1 MWYRQSNNFMA
12 GLIPDV
18 KSSYEDP
25 ALDLPGG
32 INGPADEKPQSVDEN
47 DNYAVGKTRAVEFTD
62 EILQNPAI
70 DAYSKTLEE
79 KLQALHQEPMN
90 RTSKQLY
97 KSKFVTV
104 NLMEPYQG
112 GTLEEALETEHRQ
125 SIDSIFSGN
134 RDAPTVHKSNN
145 SAFVAKSYD
154 NGPGIVPSNRPG
166 TQYSW

>member
-1 MWYRQSNNFMA
+1 MA

-18 KSSYEDP
+18 KSSHEDP

-32 INGPADEKPQSVDEN
+32 INGPPDEKPHSIDED

-62 EILQNPAI
+62 QILKDPAI
-70 DAYSKTLEE
+70 DAYSTTLEE
-79 KLQALHQEPMN
+79 KLQALHQESMN

-112 GTLEEALETEHRQ
+112 DTLEEALETKHKQ

-134 RDAPTVHKSNN
+134 AHAPTVHKSNN

>member
-18 KSSYEDP
+18 KSSHEEP

-32 INGPADEKPQSVDEN
+32 INGPPDEKPESVDEN
-47 DNYAVGKTRAVEFTD
+47 DNYAVGKTRALEFTD
-62 EILQNPAI
+62 HILKNPAI

-90 RTSKQLY
+90 RTSKQIY
-97 KSKFVTV
+97 KNNFVTV

-112 GTLEEALETEHRQ
+112 GTLEDALETEHRQ

-134 RDAPTVHKSNN
+134 EDAPTVHKSNN

>member
-18 KSSYEDP
+18 KSSHEEP

-32 INGPADEKPQSVDEN
+32 INGPPDEKPESVDEN
-47 DNYAVGKTRAVEFTD
+47 DNYAVGKTRALEFTD
-62 EILQNPAI
+62 HILKNPAI

-97 KSKFVTV
+97 KSKYVTV

-112 GTLEEALETEHRQ
+112 GTLEEALATEHRQ

-134 RDAPTVHKSNN
+134 GDAPTVHKSNN